1 MRLTLVFLFCV
12 SFAFSQTNDSQI
24 AQQFYQNGE
33 YEKAIDIFKNLSKGN
48 NFHLYYHPYFNSLVN
63 TKNYEEAEKLSL
75 RMTKKISNSYIYFVD
90 LYMVQLKNGNDRKA
104 KKTLEKINS
113 KLKKKDA
120 QVVSV
125 ANTFI
130 KYQMY
135 NQALKCYQVVIENN
149 TKRKS
154 TYRMQ
159 IAQLYLYLDKDV
171 QMVEE
176 YLTLIEENPTQK
188 QTVQNYLQ
196 RYLNNDGIKSDKN
209 YNAVKNGLLKYS
221 QKEREGH
228 LFTEMLIWLFMQNNQ
243 FDLAFLQAKALDKR
257 LKENGFRLYNLAETF
272 LDNEYYNLSI
282 KAYNYIIEKGEE
294 NYYYIDAHVNKLYSM
309 GELSSRKENDLKE
322 LDDLY
327 KKTIEELGQSRKT
340 ILLIN
345 NYAHLKALIM
355 HDLISAE
362 SILSEAMEIP
372 QLSKSD
378 LAECKLVYADVMLLS
393 DQVWTALL
401 YYSQVEKDFK
411 ETPVGHEAKLRRSKI
426 SYYQGDFDWAQSQL
440 DILKA
445 STSKLIANDAMD
457 LSLLITDN
465 LNLDTSAVP
474 MEMYA
479 RADLLFYQNRFEE
492 AITTLDSILTTYSG
506 HTLSDEIYFRKYQI
520 YQKIGNTDKSIEML
534 ETIVTDYA
542 FDILEDDAL
551 FHLAQIYENE
561 KKDFDKAFHYYET
574 ILLQCSGSIYTAE
587 SRKKYRKLRGDNL

>member
-1 MRLTLVFLFCV
+1 
-12 SFAFSQTNDSQI
+12 
-24 AQQFYQNGE
+24 
-33 YEKAIDIFKNLSKGN
+33 
-48 NFHLYYHPYFNSLVN
+48 
-63 TKNYEEAEKLSL
+63 
-75 RMTKKISNSYIYFVD
+75 
-90 LYMVQLKNGNDRKA
+90 
-104 KKTLEKINS
+104 
-113 KLKKKDA
+113 
-120 QVVSV
+120 
-125 ANTFI
+125 
-130 KYQMY
+130 
-135 NQALKCYQVVIENN
+135 
-149 TKRKS
+149 
-154 TYRMQ
+154 
-159 IAQLYLYLDKDV
+159 
-171 QMVEE
+171 
-176 YLTLIEENPTQK
+176 
-188 QTVQNYLQ
+188 
-196 RYLNNDGIKSDKN
+196 
-209 YNAVKNGLLKYS
+209 
-221 QKEREGH
+221 
-228 LFTEMLIWLFMQNNQ
+228 
-243 FDLAFLQAKALDKR
+243 
-257 LKENGFRLYNLAETF
+257 
-272 LDNEYYNLSI
+272 
-282 KAYNYIIEKGEE
+282 
-294 NYYYIDAHVNKLYSM
+294 M

-345 NYAHLKALIM
+345 NYAHFKSFII

-465 LNLDTSAVP
+465 LNLDTSTVP

-520 YQKIGNTDKSIEML
+520 YQKIGNTDKAIEML

-587 SRKKYRKLRGDNL
+587 SRKKYRKLRGDDL